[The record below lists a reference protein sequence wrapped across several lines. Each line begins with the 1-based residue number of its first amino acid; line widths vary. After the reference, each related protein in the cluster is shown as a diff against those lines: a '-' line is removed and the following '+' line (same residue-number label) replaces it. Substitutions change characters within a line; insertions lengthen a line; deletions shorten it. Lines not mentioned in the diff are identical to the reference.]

1 MPDPNRDPYQNWN
14 RQQVLLS
21 QKVRKGR
28 DGPHFLSDFN
38 RVAFW
43 YHHPPPRTHNGL
55 QGQSECDSMH
65 MIPFC
70 GQRFFFAYCIA
81 NFELGLCDIPLFFSL
96 SANPAGYLEAFLQR
110 LVGLGVAGHYGNNS
124 RATFLIKQLLFWGFL
139 WYTALTRGDGMSNFD
154 KSEYWFES
162 AEYDLQTARA
172 MLETRRLL
180 YVGFMCHQTIEK
192 ALKGI
197 FVSRKPEEELPYI
210 HKLMRLA
217 NLSEISSEMSE

>member
-1 MPDPNRDPYQNWN
+1 M
-14 RQQVLLS
+14 
-21 QKVRKGR
+21 
-28 DGPHFLSDFN
+28 SD
-38 RVAFW
+38 
-43 YHHPPPRTHNGL
+43 
-55 QGQSECDSMH
+55 
-65 MIPFC
+65 
-70 GQRFFFAYCIA
+70 
-81 NFELGLCDIPLFFSL
+81 
-96 SANPAGYLEAFLQR
+96 
-110 LVGLGVAGHYGNNS
+110 
-124 RATFLIKQLLFWGFL
+124 
-139 WYTALTRGDGMSNFD
+139 FD

-217 NLSEISSEMSE
+217 NLSEISSEMSEKQLSLLDMLSPLNIEARYPLHKSRLLESLTVERCEKMIQETEALFLWIRKKC